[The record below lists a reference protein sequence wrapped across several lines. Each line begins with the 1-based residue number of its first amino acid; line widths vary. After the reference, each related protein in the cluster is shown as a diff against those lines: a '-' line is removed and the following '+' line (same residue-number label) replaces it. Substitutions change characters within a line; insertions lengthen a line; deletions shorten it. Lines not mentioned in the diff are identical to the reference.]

1 MKVGDC
7 YLIEQPSEEGVAAI
21 KIIKQNNRL
30 LAESVDIIKLS
41 DDKWAIAYNI
51 YNDIYFIET
60 LLHKYFIRDLVEKE
74 WNEFKR
80 LYNLLNFLNIKDSTK
95 NIRLK
100 RQIKIKEGFY
110 IKRSSFMNAISEDYI
125 KVKLMKDNN
134 FTIEKMESSKTDDN
148 LRIYINR
155 KAKVMVMKNIE
166 TILITSNTDRITWY
180 KKVRESNISNLVIN
194 KLVNL

>member
-7 YLIEQPSEEGVAAI
+7 YLIEQPSEDGVAAI

-30 LAESVDIIKLS
+30 LAESVDIIELS
-41 DDKWAIAYNI
+41 NDRWAIAYNI

-80 LYNLLNFLNIKDSTK
+80 LHNLLNFLNVKDSTK
-95 NIRLK
+95 NIRLQK
-100 RQIKIKEGFY
+100 QIKIKEGFY
-110 IKRSSFMNAISEDYI
+110 IKRTPFMNAISEDYI
-125 KVKLMKDNN
+125 KVKLMKDSN
-134 FTIEKMESSKTDDN
+134 FTIEKIKSTKDDN

-166 TILITSNTDRITWY
+166 TILITSNINRITWY
-180 KKVRESNISNLVIN
+180 KKAREYIISNLVIN
-194 KLVNL
+194 KLANL

>member
-7 YLIEQPSEEGVAAI
+7 YLIDQPSEDGVAAI

-30 LAESVDIIKLS
+30 LAKSIDIIKLS
-41 DDKWAIAYNI
+41 DKWVVACNI
-51 YNDIYFIET
+51 YNDISFIEM
-60 LLHKYFIRDLVEKE
+60 LLHRYFIRDLIEKE

-80 LYNLLNFLNIKDSTK
+80 LYNLLNFLNIKDSQK
-95 NIRLK
+95 SIRDRNLIE
-100 RQIKIKEGFY
+100 IKKGFY
-110 IKRSSFMNAISEDYI
+110 IRRTSSVNAIIEEDYI

-134 FTIEKMESSKTDDN
+134 FTVEKIKSSKTDDN

-155 KAKVMVMKNIE
+155 KAKVMVMKN
-166 TILITSNTDRITWY
+166 TDTMLITSNIDRITWY
-180 KKVRESNISNLVIN
+180 KKVREHNISNWIIN

>member
-30 LAESVDIIKLS
+30 LAKSVDIIKLS

-51 YNDIYFIET
+51 YNDISFIEEM
-60 LLHKYFIRDLVEKE
+60 LHRYFIRDLIEKE

-110 IKRSSFMNAISEDYI
+110 IKRTSFMNAISEDYI

-155 KAKVMVMKNIE
+155 KAKAMVMKNIE
-166 TILITSNTDRITWY
+166 TILITSNIDRITWY
-180 KKVRESNISNLVIN
+180 KKVREHNISNLIIN